1 LTACTDVEEDR
12 RMGLLEGKVAIVTGG
27 GRGIG
32 REHALLLARE
42 GAAVMVNDLGGDG
55 RGEGQDLT
63 PAQSVAEEIRA
74 GGGRA
79 EVNGGDVSDWES
91 AEALV
96 EQTVEAFG
104 RLDILVN
111 NAGILR
117 DRMVFNMTEEEWDA
131 VVKVVLK
138 GSFAPAR
145 FAAAYWRRRHKETE
159 ERVDAAI
166 VNTSSES
173 GLYGNSGQA
182 NYAAAKAGLVA
193 LSTVLAR
200 DLERIGVRANTIAP
214 VAATRLLGTV
224 VSHEPPPPGGY
235 DPMAPSAVAPLVVWL
250 CSDLAREV
258 NGQVFAVSGSRI
270 QLVEGFRPVT
280 QIDAEGREWT
290 VDRIESLRQ
299 DLLGDRDP
307 GIPPFLPPVRS

>member
-1 LTACTDVEEDR
+1 V
-12 RMGLLEGKVAIVTGG
+12 GVLEGKVAIVTGS

-55 RGEGQDLT
+55 RGEGEDLT

-74 GGGRA
+74 AGGQA
-79 EVNGGDVSDWES
+79 AVNGGNVADWGA

-96 EQTVEAFG
+96 SQTVDTFG

-117 DRMVFNMTEEEWDA
+117 DRMCFNMSEEEWDA
-131 VVKVVLK
+131 VVNVVLK

-145 FAAAYWRRRHKETE
+145 FAAAYWREQYKKTDQK
-159 ERVDAAI
+159 VDAAI
-166 VNTSSES
+166 VNTASES

-182 NYAAAKAGLVA
+182 NYASAKAGLVA
-193 LSTVLAR
+193 LSTVFAR

-214 VAATRLLGTV
+214 LAATRLLGTV
-224 VSHEPPPPGGY
+224 IQQETPDEAAY
-235 DPMAPSAVAPLVVWL
+235 DPMAPAAIAPLVVWL
-250 CSDLAREV
+250 CSDLARAV
-258 NGQVFAVSGSRI
+258 NGQVFAVSGTRI
-270 QLVEGFRPVT
+270 QLVQGFHPVS
-280 QIDAEGREWT
+280 QLEAEGREWS
-290 VDRIESLRQ
+290 VDRIEESRGT
-299 DLLGDRDP
+299 LLGKFET
-307 GIPPFLPPVRS
+307 GIPPFMPPVG

>member
-1 LTACTDVEEDR
+1 
-12 RMGLLEGKVAIVTGG
+12 MGLLEGKVAIVTGA

-55 RGEGQDLT
+55 RGEGADLT

-74 GGGRA
+74 GGGQA
-79 EVNGGDVSDWES
+79 AVNGANVADWGA
-91 AEALV
+91 AETLV
-96 EQTVEAFG
+96 AQTVETFG

-117 DRMVFNMTEEEWDA
+117 DRMSFNMSEEEWDA
-131 VVKVVLK
+131 VVNVVLK

-145 FAAAYWRRRHKETE
+145 FAAAYWREQYKKTE
-159 ERVDAAI
+159 ARLDAAI
-166 VNTSSES
+166 VNTASES

-182 NYAAAKAGLVA
+182 NYASAKAALVA

-224 VSHEPPPPGGY
+224 VQHEEPEAGSY
-235 DPMAPSAVAPLVVWL
+235 DPMSPAAIAPLVVWL

-258 NGQVFAVSGSRI
+258 NGQVFAVNGARI
-270 QLVEGFRPVT
+270 QLVRGFHPVT
-280 QIDAEGREWT
+280 QIDSDGRDWT
-290 VDRIESLRQ
+290 IDRIEESRGA
-299 DLLGDRDP
+299 LLAGFDT
-307 GIPPFLPPVRS
+307 GIPKFMPPVE